1 MSRLLKLAVLG
12 GIGYALWKLLNSGFP
27 YTPREPVEPV
37 PAPVRPTAP
46 APPAATKPA
55 AAPASNGDGSPS
67 SPSKAELYE
76 RAKELGIEG
85 RSKMTKQQLERAI
98 ADAG

>member
-1 MSRLLKLAVLG
+1 MSRLLKLAFLG
-12 GIGYALWKLLNSGFP
+12 GIGYVVWRLLKEGFP
-27 YTPREPVEPV
+27 NAPKEP
-37 PAPVRPTAP
+37 ASTPVRPTA
-46 APPAATKPA
+46 AAPAADTKPA
-55 AAPASNGDGSPS
+55 PSSSNGGSSPG

-98 ADAG
+98 SEAS